1 MVFFSGYKS
10 SEGGGARAGE
20 GVEGAVIEGWVG
32 GGGGRCCAS
41 WHCSEFH
48 NSLGSDHTSPS
59 QREEGGTKC
68 TLVTQQYTGQ
78 SLPSENLLFSRGQ
91 INF

>member
-32 GGGGRCCAS
+32 GVEGGAVPLGIVLSFTIAWVQTTHHLVKGRREAQNAH
-41 WHCSEFH
+41 WLH
-48 NSLGSDHTSPS
+48 NS
-59 QREEGGTKC
+59 
-68 TLVTQQYTGQ
+68 TQDSHCPQKTYCLAGD
-78 SLPSENLLFSRGQ
+78 R
-91 INF
+91 